1 VTLEENKEAPKRG
14 LNLKRDFLYGMIL
27 ILPVAG
33 TIWLVSVTIELFSG
47 PMSALFGRKLPGFA
61 SFLLTLLLITL
72 VGILARN
79 IIGRAVLTWFEL
91 LMSRIPIVNIIYKS
105 IKQVVN
111 AFSFQ
116 QKMLAT
122 VLVEYPRKGMFAL
135 GFLTRESA
143 NGVVDMD
150 GKDRVEGLSAVF
162 IPTTP
167 NPTSGYFLYLKSSE
181 ITKLDISVE
190 DSVKILMSAGVLSPT
205 SIPKVAS

>member
-1 VTLEENKEAPKRG
+1 MDDKKTEHKKG

-33 TIWLVSVTIELFSG
+33 TIWLVTITIDLFSV
-47 PMSALFGRKLPGFA
+47 PMSILFGRKIPGFA
-61 SFLLTLLLITL
+61 SFLLTLVVITL

-79 IIGRAVLTWFEL
+79 IIGKAVFTWFEL
-91 LMSRIPIVNIIYKS
+91 LMSRIPIINIIYKS

-116 QKMLAT
+116 KKMLAT

-135 GFLTRESA
+135 GFLTREHAS
-143 NGVVDMD
+143 GLRDRD

-167 NPTSGYFLYLKSSE
+167 NPTSGYFLYLKTSE
-181 ITKLDISVE
+181 IIKLDVSVE

-205 SIPKVAS
+205 GLPKVKL